1 MNVEDLLVSKK
12 IDFRTSGKDFLIK
25 CLNPE
30 HDDSNPSMRVD
41 QVMGIF
47 QCMSC
52 GFKGNLFYLMG
63 ETPDRVQTAREKIRR
78 KIEDVRAESIGLRM
92 PNDAQYID
100 EDFRVSAEV
109 LKEFRAFRSLQPDFA
124 ERVVFPIYDI
134 KNKITCFVGRLEID
148 YDRGKPKY
156 KVSPSGS
163 KVPLFPMRKLQP
175 EKGRVMLVEGLFDM
189 LNLYQHGFRNV
200 LCSFGTSTVTKD
212 KLQLLKIAGVT
223 GLDICFDPDE
233 AGQSAAESVRELAEK
248 LEFRVKN
255 INLRDTDPGGL
266 PAIRARKLKEA
277 LYG

>member
-12 IDFRTSGKDFLIK
+12 IDFRPSGKDFLIK

-52 GFKGNLFYLMG
+52 GFKGNIFYLMG
-63 ETPDRVQTAREKIRR
+63 ETPDRVQTARERIRR

-92 PNDAQYID
+92 PNDAQYLD

-134 KNKITCFVGRLEID
+134 KNKITCFVGRIEID

-163 KVPLFPMRKLQP
+163 KVPLFPMRKLQA

-200 LCSFGTSTVTKD
+200 LCSFGTNTITKD
-212 KLQLLKIAGVT
+212 KLQLLKIAGIT

-248 LEFRVKN
+248 LEFKVKN